1 MQNANMETEIENF
14 YTLILK
20 IAANTANEKKS
31 LFLNEFILQ
40 LNSIVVNFCENCT
53 SFQNFLEK
61 VIKLLI

>member
-1 MQNANMETEIENF
+1 MENEIENF

-40 LNSIVVNFCENCT
+40 LNSIVVNSCENCT
-53 SFQNFLEK
+53 SFQNFSEK
-61 VIKLLI
+61 E